1 MSYPLSFKKR
11 AIEYRKSGHSA
22 LETQEALQV
31 SISTIYRW
39 ERQLEEQGHLGSKP
53 LMRPHKKIDPEKLRA
68 YIAAHPDAFLK
79 EIAQEF
85 GCSITA
91 IQKAFKRLGI
101 VRRNHT
107 SRL

>member
-22 LETQEALQV
+22 LETQEDLQV

-39 ERQLEEQGHLGSKP
+39 ERQLKEQGHLGSKP
-53 LMRPHKKIDPEKLRA
+53 LVRPHKKIDPEKLRA
-68 YIAAHPDAFLK
+68 YVSAHPDAFLK

-85 GCSITA
+85 DCSITA
-91 IQKAFKRLGI
+91 IQKALKRLGI
-101 VRRNHT
+101 ERKNHT

>member
-11 AIEYRKSGHSA
+11 AIEYRRSGHSA
-22 LETQEALQV
+22 QETPDTLQV

-39 ERQLEEQGHLGSKP
+39 ERQLKEQGHLGGKP
-53 LMRPHKKIDPEKLRA
+53 LVRPHKKIDPEKLRSFV
-68 YIAAHPDAFLK
+68 AAHPDAFLK

-85 GCSITA
+85 DCSITA
-91 IQKAFKRLGI
+91 IQKALKRLRI
-101 VRRNHT
+101 VRKNHT

>member
-22 LETQEALQV
+22 QETQEALQV

-53 LMRPHKKIDPEKLRA
+53 LMRPHKKIDPEKLRT

>member
-22 LETQEALQV
+22 TETQDTMQV

-39 ERQLEEQGHLGSKP
+39 ERQLKEQGHLGSKP
-53 LMRPHKKIDPEKLRA
+53 LVRPHKKIDPEKLRA
-68 YIAAHPDAFLK
+68 FVADHPDAFLK

-85 GCSITA
+85 DCSITA
-91 IQKAFKRLGI
+91 IQKALKRLGI
-101 VRRNHT
+101 VRKNH
-107 SRL
+107 SSHL